1 MLTAGTTAGGAIAE
15 CPFCLA
21 RQYPWPQ
28 VGTLITLLSG
38 FDVGQSGEV
47 VADQWGTCPPDRF
60 LVKMAYHEPGALR
73 MVMPS
78 HELFLDVERLVVPAW
93 MPSLSI
99 EDNGFL
105 HESLLLSLE
114 DIKAARGR
122 ENVGK
127 SLLSLIA
134 TCWGRRLPLRATE
147 LWLLLNA
154 HGVGSELKPDVVD
167 YFDFGTKLLTQTQG
181 RPAVKR
187 RQMPAMSRGR
197 YLTEAQRALRAEIFG
212 HD

>member
-1 MLTAGTTAGGAIAE
+1 MLAAGNTAGGAIAE

-21 RQYPWPQ
+21 RRHPWPQ
-28 VGTLITLLSG
+28 IGTSITLLSG
-38 FDVGQSGEV
+38 YDVGQSGV
-47 VADQWGTCPPDRF
+47 VVEDQWGTCPPDRF
-60 LVKMAYHEPGALR
+60 LVKMAYDESGALR

-78 HELFLDVERLVVPAW
+78 HELFLDVKQLVVPAW

-105 HESLLLSLE
+105 HESLMRSLE
-114 DIKAARGR
+114 DLKAARGR

-127 SLLSLIA
+127 LILALIA
-134 TCWGRRLPLRATE
+134 TCWGRRLPLRGTE
-147 LWLLLNA
+147 VWLLLNA
-154 HGVGSELKPDVVD
+154 HGVGSQLKSDVIE
-167 YFDFGTKLLTQTQG
+167 YFDFGMKLLTETQG

-187 RQMPAMSRGR
+187 RRMPAMSRGR
-197 YLTEAQRALRAEIFG
+197 YLTKARRTLRAEIFG

>member
-1 MLTAGTTAGGAIAE
+1 MLATGITAGGAITE

-21 RQYPWPQ
+21 RQHPWPQ
-28 VGTLITLLSG
+28 IGTLITLLSG
-38 FDVGQSGEV
+38 FDVGQSGVV

-60 LVKMAYHEPGALR
+60 LVKMAYAESGVLR

-78 HELFLDVERLVVPAW
+78 HDLFLDVEQLIVPAW

-105 HESLLLSLE
+105 HEGLLRSLE
-114 DIKAARGR
+114 GLKAARGR
-122 ENVGK
+122 ENIGK
-127 SLLSLIA
+127 SLLSVIA
-134 TCWGRRLPLRATE
+134 TCWGRRLPLRGAE

-154 HGVGSELKPDVVD
+154 HGIDSHLKSDVID

-187 RQMPAMSRGR
+187 RRMPAMSKGR
-197 YLTEAQRALRAEIFG
+197 YLTKAQRALRAEIFG
-212 HD
+212 H

>member
-1 MLTAGTTAGGAIAE
+1 MLATGITAGGTITE

-21 RQYPWPQ
+21 RQHPWPQ
-28 VGTLITLLSG
+28 IGTLITLLSG
-38 FDVGQSGEV
+38 FDVGQSGVV

-60 LVKMAYHEPGALR
+60 LVKMAYAESGALR

-78 HELFLDVERLVVPAW
+78 HDLFLDVEQLIVPAW

-105 HESLLLSLE
+105 HEGLLRSLE
-114 DIKAARGR
+114 GLKAARGR
-122 ENVGK
+122 ENIGK
-127 SLLSLIA
+127 SLLSVIA
-134 TCWGRRLPLRATE
+134 TCWGRRLPLRGAE
-147 LWLLLNA
+147 FWLLLNA
-154 HGVGSELKPDVVD
+154 HGIDSHLKSDVID

-187 RQMPAMSRGR
+187 RRMPAMSKGR
-197 YLTEAQRALRAEIFG
+197 YLTKAQRALRAEIFG
-212 HD
+212 H